1 MGDLVGGFN
10 DPNYLTS
17 VSGVAKLETTYDNVM
32 SVGALQYTGTQEVDG
47 LTNPSS
53 VDIASYSNRGESLTL
68 MAATDSPAM
77 NKFGDMIIFGGTS
90 AANPNMAGIASLVWS
105 VNSEL
110 TGGELRQILI
120 DTAMDLGTVGDDNTF
135 GNGLV
140 NADAAIR
147 RAWALADNF
156 DVANLYSGDSLFV

>member
-1 MGDLVGGFN
+1 
-10 DPNYLTS
+10 
-17 VSGVAKLETTYDNVM
+17 
-32 SVGALQYTGTQEVDG
+32 
-47 LTNPSS
+47 
-53 VDIASYSNRGESLTL
+53 
-68 MAATDSPAM
+68 
-77 NKFGDMIIFGGTS
+77 
-90 AANPNMAGIASLVWS
+90 MAGIASLVWS

-147 RAWALADNF
+147 RASALADNF

>member
-1 MGDLVGGFN
+1 MWFQTDQ
-10 DPNYLTS
+10 
-17 VSGVAKLETTYDNVM
+17 GVTTVN
-32 SVGALQYTGTQEVDG
+32 G
-47 LTNPSS
+47 LTNATSIS
-53 VDIASYSNRGESLTL
+53 LAEYSNRGSNLTL
-68 MAATDSPAM
+68 VAATDSPAM
-77 NKFGDMIIFGGTS
+77 DKFGNQIYFGGTS

-120 DTAMDLGTVGDDNTF
+120 DTAMDLGTVGDVNTF

-147 RAWALADNF
+147 RASALADSF